1 LDDAFML
8 ENNRNV
14 MDKLERISLS
24 IAQEKEQVILEQSL
38 AINK

>member
-1 LDDAFML
+1 ML

-14 MDKLERISLS
+14 MDELEPISLS
-24 IAQEKEQVILEQSL
+24 IAQEKEQAMLEQSL